1 MTNVVKVKF
10 EGDLTIKVEIGTK
23 AKDIVHLLSK
33 SNQNIMGIRVD
44 NKVHML
50 NYSFNRDCNCQIVD
64 YYTAEGHNIY
74 ARSVKLLF
82 IAAIREV
89 FPQLKYIIENKIGEH
104 YFVSISENLTNSQ
117 IAQIEEKMHEMVKCK
132 YSIRKERVSFNELK
146 NIYTKIGNE
155 EALENLRSSL
165 EPLFS
170 IYSINGK
177 YYPWLYGRV
186 VHSTEVI
193 TSFALESYNDGILL
207 KLPNRDDINVIEE
220 RVKVNAVHK
229 TFKNEMSLPMTLG
242 VKSIHE
248 LNQKA
253 YDEKQ
258 LERII
263 LMAEERQNKQIYK
276 IADEILSRGNI
287 RVVFISGPSSSGKTT
302 FAQRLQISL
311 ECEGVN
317 TVLLNMDDYF
327 RNADV
332 SKDYESFN
340 HLDYDF
346 FRKQVTELFE
356 GREINL
362 PLYNFKNNGG
372 TREDSGKKAKLH
384 QKGILLVEGIHGL
397 NPKISDFIP
406 KSEVFKVYIAPLVTL
421 SLDSYTKIS
430 SNNVRLLRRIVRDY
444 QDRKVKLLD
453 TLSRWNSVIMA
464 EKENIFK
471 YVDEADVIFNSMLI
485 YEIGVLK
492 LFAEPIF
499 RNSVDAAKPNEHFS
513 TIREMYSMLSSFEA
527 INTEKIP
534 YNSILKEFV
543 GSGCFKR

>member
-1 MTNVVKVKF
+1 MCKIVKVKF
-10 EGDLTIKVEIGTK
+10 ENDLTLEVKVGTK
-23 AKDIVHLLSK
+23 AKEVMSLLQK
-33 SNQNIMGIRVD
+33 DYKNIMGIIVD

-50 NYSFNRDCNCQIVD
+50 NYTFTRSCNCKLID
-64 YYTAEGHNIY
+64 YYSAVGHNIY

-82 IAAIREV
+82 IAAVREV
-89 FPQLKYIIENKIGEH
+89 FPNLKYIIENKIGEH
-104 YFVSISENLTNSQ
+104 YYVSTSIKLTEYD
-117 IAQIEEKMHEMVKCK
+117 IELIEEKMREMVNYQ
-132 YSIRKERVSFNELK
+132 YSITKERVTFNELK
-146 NIYTKIGNE
+146 QIYTEIGNE
-155 EALENLRSSL
+155 EALENLRGSI

-170 IYSINGK
+170 VYCINGK

-186 VHSTEVI
+186 LHSTEAI
-193 TSFALESYNDGILL
+193 KSFALEGYNDGMLL
-207 KLPNRDDINVIEE
+207 KLPNRDNIDIIEKK
-220 RVKVNAVHK
+220 VYVNAVHR
-229 TFKNEMSLPMTLG
+229 TFKSEMSLPMTLG
-242 VKSIHE
+242 VKSISG
-248 LNQKA
+248 LNKKA
-253 YDEKQ
+253 YDEKE

-276 IADEILSRGNI
+276 IADDILSRDSV
-287 RVVFISGPSSSGKTT
+287 RVVFVSGPSSSGKTT

-311 ECEGVN
+311 ECEGIR

-327 RNADV
+327 KNASV

-340 HLDYDF
+340 HLDYEF
-346 FRKQVTELFE
+346 FKEQLIDLFD
-356 GREINL
+356 GKTVNL

-372 TREDSGKKAKLH
+372 TREDSGKKVKLASN
-384 QKGILLVEGIHGL
+384 GILLVEGIHGL
-397 NPKISDFIP
+397 NPKISDFIS
-406 KSEVFKVYIAPLVTL
+406 KREVFKVYIAPLVTL

-453 TLSRWNSVIMA
+453 TLGRWNSVIMA

-499 RNSVDAAKPNEHFS
+499 RSSIDVANPNEHFS
-513 TIREMYSMLSSFEA
+513 TIREMYSMLSSFET
-527 INTEKIP
+527 INTDKIP